1 MTGVAPILVKMAE
14 HASVH
19 SMGTSA
25 NVQTIGKD
33 QIVQPMST
41 NVQDSPE
48 LIWVVKMEPNVK
60 ICLELICVIVV
71 TNGLAYIVP
80 KKPMCVKEIGNV
92 QFFFTS

>member
-1 MTGVAPILVKMAE
+1 MTGVARIRAKTAE

-19 SMGTSA
+19 STGTSA

-48 LIWVVKMEPNVK
+48 LTWVVKMVPNVK
-60 ICLELICVIVV
+60 ICLELTCVTVV
-71 TNGLAYIVP
+71 TNGLASIVP
-80 KKPMCVKEIGNV
+80 KRTMYVKATV
-92 QFFFTS
+92 

>member
-14 HASVH
+14 LASVH

-41 NVQDSPE
+41 NVQDSAE
-48 LIWVVKMEPNVK
+48 LTWVVKMVPNVK
-60 ICLELICVIVV
+60 ICLELTCVTVV
-71 TNGLAYIVP
+71 TNGLASIVP
-80 KKPMCVKEIGNV
+80 KKPMCVKAIL
-92 QFFFTS
+92 